1 MTYRGPTPM
10 ANYWI
15 WNEKNLSG
23 NTIDFFV
30 KIVGMS
36 FNQAIRLCK
45 DTAPGRVEII
55 TNLTAYDLP
64 EQHLRNNREIVPAS
78 LR

>member
-1 MTYRGPTPM
+1 MSRRSRDEDGWTWPER
-10 ANYWI
+10 
-15 WNEKNLSG
+15 NLSG

-30 KIVGMS
+30 KIAGMS
-36 FNQAIRLCK
+36 FNQAIRLRK
-45 DTAPGRVEII
+45 ETPPGHVEII

-64 EQHLRNNREIVPAS
+64 EQHLRKEREIVPKI

>member
-1 MTYRGPTPM
+1 
-10 ANYWI
+10 
-15 WNEKNLSG
+15 
-23 NTIDFFV
+23 
-30 KIVGMS
+30 VGMS

-64 EQHLRNNREIVPAS
+64 EQHLRKEREIVPKI